1 MDTKSIP
8 LALEP
13 VKTEG
18 HMATEKQPQKLIG
31 TFLEHMHFFKE
42 LATEDAQWAIQNP
55 KEAIEVIITAIADR
69 TKEVTKGIFTSF
81 STFNLEAVSEHNTKD
96 CFQNGE
102 RIKYWRDSD
111 LDTWTPPERKA
122 HQGGAYI
129 AESLTERA
137 DFREMAAS
145 VLGIDLEA
153 EEVSNKVLQKQLITA
168 GHCVEMKQI
177 EREIERV
184 EAGEKTSLAKDGNF
198 TFFFIENYDGSVS
211 VVRVY
216 WYSNNSRWNVS
227 VYRFDD
233 DVRWGPGARVVSRN
247 SSELSS

>member
-18 HMATEKQPQKLIG
+18 HMATEKQTQKLIG
-31 TFLEHMHFFKE
+31 IFLEHMHFFKE
-42 LATEDAQWAIQNP
+42 LATEDAQWSIQNP

-102 RIKYWRDSD
+102 RIKYWR
-111 LDTWTPPERKA
+111 KA

-153 EEVSNKVLQKQLITA
+153 EEVSNKVLQKHLITA

-184 EAGEKTSLAKDGNF
+184 EAGEKTSLAKDGNI

-211 VVRVY
+211 VVSVRWHSY
-216 WYSNNSRWNVS
+216 YGRWNVS

>member
-18 HMATEKQPQKLIG
+18 HMATKKQTQKL
-31 TFLEHMHFFKE
+31 
-42 LATEDAQWAIQNP
+42 
-55 KEAIEVIITAIADR
+55 
-69 TKEVTKGIFTSF
+69 KGIFTSF

-102 RIKYWRDSD
+102 RIKYW
-111 LDTWTPPERKA
+111 RKA

-153 EEVSNKVLQKQLITA
+153 EEVSNKVLQKHLITA

-184 EAGEKTSLAKDGNF
+184 EAGEKTSLAKDGNI

-211 VVRVY
+211 VVDVY
-216 WYSNNSRWNVS
+216 WISGSSMWDVYWISFYSKWGAH